1 MAEDGTAADAGDEDG
16 CGDGVGDELEGVP
29 LVGDE
34 AVGVGLTTGG
44 GPNDG
49 GVGLTES
56 IITVVP
62 ATSRT
67 K

>member
-1 MAEDGTAADAGDEDG
+1 
-16 CGDGVGDELEGVP
+16 VGDELEGVP